1 MMSVKTLLT
10 IQRWPTEGSIQSPG
24 LGGHWDRKGRGLGGL
39 GGQGAMETTKGPWL
53 YTVLIAV
60 PAWSLSVTGL
70 QPVTSF
76 PERQ

>member
-1 MMSVKTLLT
+1 
-10 IQRWPTEGSIQSPG
+10 
-24 LGGHWDRKGRGLGGL
+24 
-39 GGQGAMETTKGPWL
+39 METRKGPWL